1 MQARLSLF
9 LFAALVACSTSK
21 LHVDAG
27 VSDAGATDAGVT
39 DASVVLDAGAADL
52 AVPEDAGLDAGS
64 VDFGTINTCTTDCPD
79 LVIDSTLLGK
89 SVVIETREFADPANF
104 AQDMAHPGS
113 DCSVAEGSV
122 GAAGVRRLLR
132 FSTGAT
138 NIGAGDLLLGSPTDP
153 AHAHF
158 FVYAPCHGH
167 YHFSGF
173 ANYRLLHADGS
184 VALDGHKQAFCIE
197 DNVDKLGT
205 EPNPSPPTNCDS
217 PGLHRGWSDVYTNH
231 TEANWIDITG
241 LAAGTYTL
249 VVTLNDQHVIVES
262 DYTNNAAE
270 VQVTIADDATPEICP
285 SDTEALLRC
294 PMSMSTTIT
303 RCFAGHR
310 DTETCKTGTTCTQPD
325 EISHQAHCGV
335 GGTGSIGTMC
345 PSNVSS
351 TPFCTQVVDPM
362 TGAMKSVRQLCSAGV
377 TTTEYCG
384 TTCAPGGAGGA
395 VCQ

>member
-1 MQARLSLF
+1 MKIRLSL
-9 LFAALVACSTSK
+9 LLSLSALVACSGSK
-21 LHVDAG
+21 SH
-27 VSDAGATDAGVT
+27 TDAGVQDAGVQ
-39 DASVVLDAGAADL
+39 DASVVLDSGT
-52 AVPEDAGLDAGS
+52 EDASVPDDAGFDAGS
-64 VDFGTINTCTTDCPD
+64 PDFGTINTCTTDCPD
-79 LVIDSTLLGK
+79 LVIDSSLLTT
-89 SVVIETREFADPANF
+89 SVVIETREFSDPAHF
-104 AQDMAHPGS
+104 DQDMPHTGS

-132 FSTGAT
+132 FSTGVT
-138 NIGAGDLLLGSPTDP
+138 NIGAGDLLLGSPSDP
-153 AHAHF
+153 KNTHF

-167 YHFSGF
+167 YHFIGF
-173 ANYRLLHADGS
+173 ANYRLLNTDGS
-184 VALDGHKQAFCIE
+184 IALDGHKQAFCIE
-197 DNVDKLGT
+197 DNIDKLGV

-262 DYTNNAAE
+262 DYTNNAAQ
-270 VQVTIADDATPEICP
+270 VQVTITDNTNPEICP

-303 RCFAGHR
+303 RCYSGRR

-325 EISHQAHCGV
+325 EIAHQAHCGV
-335 GGTGSIGTMC
+335 GGTGSLATTC
-345 PSNVSS
+345 PSDVSS
-351 TPFCTQVVDPM
+351 TPFCTQVADPM
-362 TGAMKSVRQLCSAGV
+362 TGAMKSVREVCNAGV
-377 TTTEYCG
+377 TTIEYCG
-384 TTCAPGGAGGA
+384 TMCVVGSAGA